1 MESLTNK
8 ISELLAHGL
17 TQQDIAERLG
27 CSQATVSRHRNLLR
41 DRYIGTSK
49 GELQPQT
56 ERGSQL
62 QEIHG
67 SKVRDSDIL
76 RRTLQSGDSTI
87 SFRTIYPVKEMVRYV
102 ADLHGY
108 SLSEFS
114 RISVLEKLVRMRSI
128 GEE

>member
-17 TQQDIAERLG
+17 TQQDIAQRLG

-41 DRYIGTSK
+41 NRYIANSK

-62 QEIHG
+62 QKNPG
-67 SKVRDSDIL
+67 SEVRDSDIL
-76 RRTLQSGDSTI
+76 RRTHQSGDSTI
-87 SFRTIYPVKEMVRYV
+87 SFRTISPVKEMVRYV

-114 RISVLEKLVRMRSI
+114 RISVLEKLVRMRSND
-128 GEE
+128 EE